1 MVSNIPSDGTG
12 NARSCAE
19 HAVLLTLATLRDLP
33 GCCLAIQERRLG
45 EPCGETLFGK
55 QVLVLGYGNIAREL
69 IPLLHAFGA
78 SVTCVRRSPWQQED
92 QVCAGSPSA
101 STTRHCRP
109 HQRVRGPVNWTLLH
123 VCLDMCSPMQTLMSC
138 NAHCGAY
145 RTIDYIRP
153 CPSSGGGTVS

>member
-78 SVTCVRRSPWQQED
+78 SVTCVRRSPWQQDD
-92 QVCAGSPSA
+92 QVCAGARQRRPLATAALISA
-101 STTRHCRP
+101 SVVLSIGLFC
-109 HQRVRGPVNWTLLH
+109 
-123 VCLDMCSPMQTLMSC
+123 MSVLTC
-138 NAHCGAY
+138 AH
-145 RTIDYIRP
+145 P
-153 CPSSGGGTVS
+153 CKP